1 MKGIVAA
8 RRVKVSADGHGVVSH
23 AGMGMLRELADL
35 TGLSAQVTAVLAD
48 TYRGPWTYAP
58 GAVFADLAAAVA
70 DGADCID
77 GVGQRCADRE
87 HVFGPA
93 ASTTTMWRLV
103 DSRID
108 MARLA
113 GIHSA
118 RAAARAAA
126 WTAGA
131 APRPG
136 RWLHIDVDATLT
148 IDHSDNKENA
158 AATWKKTYGHHPLL
172 AFLDR
177 PEIAGGEALAGLLRA
192 GNAGSNTAADHF
204 LVLEQAL
211 ASLPAPWRSDPTD
224 PHSPRIL
231 VRSDSAGATHAFAET
246 CRQHGVGFSFGY
258 PVDARVQNAVDTLN
272 LGQCWYPAIDSGG
285 IREGAWV
292 AEATDLVNLS
302 AWPSGTRLIL
312 RKEHPHPGAQLRFT
326 DADGMRV
333 TAFITDTPAG
343 VVPGQLAGLELRHRQ
358 HARVEDRIRDA
369 KATGLRNL
377 PCHAFTANAA
387 WLEIIL
393 TATDLVAWTK
403 LIGLTDRPD
412 LARCEISA
420 FRYRVLHVAARIT
433 RSARQ
438 LRLRIDA
445 TWRWGQAIVTA
456 WNRIRAAFT

>member
-1 MKGIVAA
+1 MKGIAAA
-8 RRVKVSADGHGVVSH
+8 RRMKVSADGHGVVSH

-35 TGLSAQVTAVLAD
+35 TGLSAQVTAALAD
-48 TYRGPWTYAP
+48 TYKGPWVYAP

-131 APRPG
+131 APAPG

-148 IDHSDNKENA
+148 IDHSGNKENA

-192 GNAGSNTAADHF
+192 GNAGS
-204 LVLEQAL
+204 
-211 ASLPAPWRSDPTD
+211 
-224 PHSPRIL
+224 
-231 VRSDSAGATHAFAET
+231 VRHEVAHVQWIHREE
-246 CRQHGVGFSFGY
+246 VG
-258 PVDARVQNAVDTLN
+258 P
-272 LGQCWYPAIDSGG
+272 
-285 IREGAWV
+285 
-292 AEATDLVNLS
+292 
-302 AWPSGTRLIL
+302 
-312 RKEHPHPGAQLRFT
+312 LRF
-326 DADGMRV
+326 
-333 TAFITDTPAG
+333 
-343 VVPGQLAGLELRHRQ
+343 
-358 HARVEDRIRDA
+358 
-369 KATGLRNL
+369 
-377 PCHAFTANAA
+377 
-387 WLEIIL
+387 
-393 TATDLVAWTK
+393 
-403 LIGLTDRPD
+403 
-412 LARCEISA
+412 
-420 FRYRVLHVAARIT
+420 
-433 RSARQ
+433 
-438 LRLRIDA
+438 
-445 TWRWGQAIVTA
+445 
-456 WNRIRAAFT
+456 